1 MRAYQDTITWLTF
14 RVEPRKAPPSFWLQ
28 LGQLDAGLR
37 HLNGVPLAAAEAR
50 SVERDLVVRGVQS
63 RLALDGVILPYEAI
77 RSHLSGGSK
86 PGARAGGRADVL
98 GFLSSLTGTGTVAHP
113 QSTDMNP
120 EGLKRIHATLFAGGS
135 DQERA
140 GHWRIIPTGGR
151 PWEGVPHEVVGLFS
165 EELCDWLTSAEL
177 AAPAVDEEQAWAVI
191 RMLLAELYLFWIRP
205 FTTGHARVAGAF
217 GARLLRSA
225 GMGPTTSHL
234 LAIALHRNAAEFQR
248 QLQHAAE
255 GSADPMPYLAF
266 AVRAM
271 NEVLHEVHARVR
283 DLQMRGQWRA
293 QLLELFQD
301 GNDEPTRRQRQV
313 LLDLAS
319 ADTPVPLNGI
329 SKLSPA
335 LAKVYAGVS
344 EKTLR
349 RDVDALLQAGVLQ
362 REPEGLLVDLTNI
375 LAFKEPGA

>member
-14 RVEPRKAPPSFWLQ
+14 RVELKKAPPSFWLQ

-50 SVERDLVVRGVQS
+50 SVERDLVIRGVQS

-77 RSHLSGGSK
+77 RSHLAGGSK
-86 PGARAGGRADVL
+86 PGAKVAGRAEVL
-98 GFLSSLTGTGTVAHP
+98 GFLSSLGASGTSPHP
-113 QSTDMNP
+113 PATDVSP
-120 EGLKRIHATLFAGGS
+120 EGLKRIHATLFTGGS

-140 GHWRIIPTGGR
+140 GHWRIIPIGGR
-151 PWEGVPHEVVGLFS
+151 PWEGVPHEVVGLFA
-165 EELCDWLTSAEL
+165 EELCDWLKSAEL
-177 AAPAVDEEQAWAVI
+177 AAPAADEEQAWAVI

-205 FTTGHARVAGAF
+205 FTTGHARVAGVL

-225 GMGPTTSHL
+225 GSGPHAAHL

-248 QLQHAAE
+248 QVQHAAE
-255 GSADPMPYLAF
+255 GSADPTPFLAF

-319 ADTPVPLNGI
+319 ADLPVPLNGLSI
-329 SKLSPA
+329 LSPA
-335 LAKVYAGVS
+335 LAKLYAGVS

-362 REPEGLLVDLTNI
+362 REPEGLRVDLTNI

>member
-1 MRAYQDTITWLTF
+1 MASTGQDRL
-14 RVEPRKAPPSFWLQ
+14 PPS
-28 LGQLDAGLR
+28 GELDA
-37 HLNGVPLAAAEAR
+37 EA
-50 SVERDLVVRGVQS
+50 
-63 RLALDGVILPYEAI
+63 
-77 RSHLSGGSK
+77 
-86 PGARAGGRADVL
+86 
-98 GFLSSLTGTGTVAHP
+98 
-113 QSTDMNP
+113 
-120 EGLKRIHATLFAGGS
+120 LKWIHATLFAGGH

-151 PWEGVPHEVVGLFS
+151 PWDGVPHEVVGLFA
-165 EELCDWLTSAEL
+165 EELCDWLKSAEL
-177 AAPAVDEEQAWAVI
+177 AAPAEDEAQAWAVI
-191 RMLLAELYLFWIRP
+191 RMLLAELYLYWIRP
-205 FTTGHARVAGAF
+205 FTTGYARVAGAF
-217 GARLLRSA
+217 GAGVLRQA
-225 GMGPTTSHL
+225 GMGPHAAHL

-248 QLQHAAE
+248 QVQHAAE
-255 GSADPMPYLAF
+255 GNADPMPFLAF

-271 NEVLHEVHARVR
+271 NDVLLEVHARVR

-349 RDVDALLQAGVLQ
+349 RDVDALLQAGVLH
-362 REPEGLLVDLTNI
+362 RDPEGLRVDLTNI
-375 LAFKEPGA
+375 LAFKELGA

>member
-1 MRAYQDTITWLTF
+1 MRAYQNTITWLTY
-14 RVEPRKAPPSFWLQ
+14 RVEVRKAPPAFWLQ
-28 LGQLDAGLR
+28 LGQLIAGLK
-37 HLNGVPLAAAEAR
+37 HLNGVPLATAEAR
-50 SVERDLVVRGVQS
+50 AVERDLVVRGVGS
-63 RLALDGVILPYEAI
+63 RLALDGLILPFETI
-77 RSHLSGGSK
+77 RSHLSGGAK
-86 PGARAGGRADVL
+86 PGARAADRAEVS
-98 GFLSSLTGTGTVAHP
+98 GFLSSLVGPGSAADP
-113 QSTDMNP
+113 RAEDLSP
-120 EGLKRIHATLFAGGS
+120 EGLKWIHSTLFPGAS
-135 DQERA
+135 DQERP

-151 PWEGVPHEVVGLFS
+151 PWEGVPHEVVGLFT
-165 EELCDWLTSAEL
+165 EELCDWLKSAEL

-217 GARLLRSA
+217 GARVLHKA
-225 GMGPTTSHL
+225 GMGPNAAHL
-234 LAIALHRNAAEFQR
+234 LAIALHRNGAEWQR

-255 GSADPMPYLAF
+255 GNADPTPFLAF

-271 NEVLHEVHARVR
+271 NEVLREVHARVR

-319 ADTPVPLNGI
+319 ADTPVPLNGLSI
-329 SKLSPA
+329 LSPA
-335 LAKVYAGVS
+335 LAKLYAGVS

-362 REPEGLLVDLTNI
+362 REPEGLRVDLTNI
-375 LAFKEPGA
+375 LAFKEQGA